1 MNLAFFHSERS
12 DVHIPGTRVR
22 QGKVRR
28 QWNTLSLLLTAI
40 AVLVG
45 LILSY
50 RLWLPLF
57 ARALSVEGKPRPVD
71 VIVVL
76 GGGSETRL
84 KHGVELYNLGYAEKM
99 ILTGGQVKVAGSKET
114 YAGLLGEEA
123 LHLGVPRE
131 AIILE
136 TRSTSTY
143 EDALYTREIMA
154 RQRFDSAIIVTES
167 YHARRAFQS
176 FRKVFEGEGIE
187 LILSPSEPGWFEVDE
202 WWTTEDG
209 LLSVSN
215 EYIKWAFYILHHGV
229 SPF

>member
-12 DVHIPGTRVR
+12 DVDTQGARTR
-22 QGKVRR
+22 QGKVRER
-28 QWNTLSLLLTAI
+28 GSTLSLLLIAI
-40 AVLVG
+40 VVLAGFV
-45 LILSY
+45 LSY

-57 ARALSVEGKPRPVD
+57 AWALSVEDKPRPVD

-76 GGGSETRL
+76 GGGSETRV
-84 KHGVELYNLGYAEKM
+84 KRGVELYDLGYAEKM
-99 ILTGGQVKVAGSKET
+99 IFTGGRVKVAGLRET

-123 LHLGVPRE
+123 LRLGVPRE

-136 TRSTSTY
+136 ARSTSTY

-167 YHARRAFQS
+167 YHARRALQS
-176 FRKVFEGEGIE
+176 FRKVFAGRDIE
-187 LILSPSEPGWFEVDE
+187 LIPSSAEPGWFKMNE

-215 EYIKWAFYILHHGV
+215 EYLKWAFYILHHGV
-229 SPF
+229 SPL